1 MTNKRTPII
10 RYTSRDFQSIRRD
23 LLEYGKRYYG
33 DSFKDQAFVGFGA
46 NLVDNVAIV
55 GDMLSYYLD
64 YSVNESFLDSAVE
77 FNNIIRNARQIGY
90 KFKGNPSS
98 QGTQSFFIIVPANA
112 TADGPDNR
120 YRGILK
126 RGTELSSVNGDGFLL
141 DEDVNFSAEG
151 TEVVVARTN
160 TTSGA
165 PTAFA
170 VKGKGKVISGRI
182 VRELIEIGNYTRFL
196 RLQLG
201 DPNIVEVISVFDA
214 EGNEF
219 FEVSHL
225 AQDVVYRGIINRDTN
240 SNKDAKRLLRPFVVP
255 RRFVV
260 ERDFQTTYLQFG
272 FGSER
277 DVEIEPLIDP
287 STVLLEQFGKDYV
300 SDTTFNP
307 NKLLSTD
314 KLGIVPANTTLEI
327 VYRTNENQNVNVGVN
342 GLIEVNNAI
351 MEFDNV
357 AELDPQQ
364 VNNIISTIET
374 TNEEPIIGDVIDPT
388 PQEIKQRAYGSF
400 GAQDRAVS
408 LLDYKN
414 YCYRMPPQFGSVKRV
429 NVVQDD
435 NSFKRNLNIYVVS
448 ENNQGKL
455 VQTNNVIKENL
466 RQWLANGKMINDT
479 IDILDAKIVNYG
491 INYVVVGELDVNKF
505 SIKQRC
511 DEALRNKLR
520 ILPEIGQPLFISEL
534 RKALAEVESVVDV
547 IKVKITKKVG
557 GVYSQVSFDFDAQT
571 SSGER
576 FINVPDNVIME
587 LKYPNADIKGMV
599 K

>member
-10 RYTSRDFQSIRRD
+10 RYTSRDFQSLRRD
-23 LLEYGKRYYG
+23 LFEYGRRYYG

-46 NLVDNVAIV
+46 NLVDNVALV
-55 GDMLSYYLD
+55 GDMLSYYID
-64 YSVNESFLDSAVE
+64 YAVNESFLPTAVE

-98 QGTQSFFIIVPANA
+98 QGTQSFYILVPANNA
-112 TADGPDNR
+112 GEPDNR

-126 RGTELSSVNGDGFLL
+126 RGTELTSVNGDGFLL
-141 DEDVNFSAEG
+141 TEDVNFKANN
-151 TEVVVARTN
+151 TEVAVARVN
-160 TTSGA
+160 ETTGQ

-182 VRELIEIGNYTRFL
+182 VRELIEVGNYTRFL
-196 RLQLG
+196 RLELA
-201 DPNIVEVISVFDA
+201 DPNIVEVLSVFDA

-225 AQDVVYRGIINRDTN
+225 AQDVIYRGIINRDTN
-240 SNKDAKRLLRPFVVP
+240 TNKDAQRLLRPFVVP

-260 ERDFQTTYLQFG
+260 DREFQTTYLQFG

-277 DVEIEPLIDP
+277 DVESEPLIDP
-287 STVLLEQFGKDYV
+287 STTILEQFGKDYV
-300 SDTTFNP
+300 SDTSFDP
-307 NKLLSTD
+307 KKLLGTD
-314 KLGIVPANTTLEI
+314 KLGIVPANTTLEV
-327 VYRTNENQNVNVGVN
+327 VYRTNETQNVNVGVN
-342 GLIEVNNAI
+342 GLTEVNNTL

-357 AELDPQQ
+357 AELDAEQ
-364 VNNIISTIET
+364 VRNVISTIET
-374 TNEEPIIGDVIDPT
+374 TNEEPIVGDVIDPT
-388 PQEIKQRAYGSF
+388 PQEIKQRAFGAF

-408 LLDYKN
+408 LLDYKT
-414 YCYRMPPQFGSVKRV
+414 YSYQMPSQFGSVKRV

-435 NSFKRNLNIYVVS
+435 NSFKRNLNFYVVS
-448 ENNQGKL
+448 EDSSGKL
-455 VQTNNVIKENL
+455 VETNSVIKENL
-466 RQWLANGKMINDT
+466 RQWLANGKMLNDT

-491 INYVVVGELDVNKF
+491 IDYVVVGELDVNKF

-511 DEALRNKLR
+511 DEVLREKLR

-534 RKALAEVESVVDV
+534 QKALQEVENVVDV
-547 IKVKITKKVG
+547 MRVKIRKKVG
-557 GVYSQVSFDFDAQT
+557 GVYSDVSFDFDAQT
-571 SSGER
+571 SSGGR

-587 LKYPNADIKGMV
+587 LKFPNADIKGVV